1 MFGCRYGGLEKE
13 EDNSVHEKDA
23 AAGYQLEAS
32 SAGLKAEG
40 DFLAHSR

>member
-23 AAGYQLEAS
+23 ADGYQLGAS

-40 DFLAHSR
+40 DFF